1 MSVFGVILVHIF
13 PHSEFKYWK
22 KQTRITANTDTVHTV
37 YTIYV
42 QYIYLNGGVR
52 ENVKCQHTLFGI
64 RTLNMN
70 KDGIFKASIQIQMEL
85 GVKIFKLKLLK
96 MHGLT
101 NVSITT

>member
-1 MSVFGVILVHIF
+1 MRKSVRIRSYSGPHFPTFGVQILEKADQNNCEYGHCSRSVH
-13 PHSEFKYWK
+13 H
-22 KQTRITANTDTVHTV
+22 
-37 YTIYV
+37 
-42 QYIYLNGGVR
+42 L
-52 ENVKCQHTLFGI
+52 CQHTLFGI

>member
-1 MSVFGVILVHIF
+1 MC
-13 PHSEFKYWK
+13 
-22 KQTRITANTDTVHTV
+22 N
-37 YTIYV
+37 
-42 QYIYLNGGVR
+42 IYLNGGVR